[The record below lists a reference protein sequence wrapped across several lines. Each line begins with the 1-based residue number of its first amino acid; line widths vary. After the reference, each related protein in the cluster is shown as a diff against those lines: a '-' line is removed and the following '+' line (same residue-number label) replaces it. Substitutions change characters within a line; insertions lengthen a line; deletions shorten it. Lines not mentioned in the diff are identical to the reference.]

1 MAGHGMQFCSVSV
14 QKLTADK
21 AEVAEQQADVSR
33 RERELQAAETA
44 ATEARGQLAEQQ
56 EKQRSLEQQL
66 QVRIAPTPHTL
77 RPLPVVTSHSCLTR
91 IGMKGLQPHS
101 SR

>member
-1 MAGHGMQFCSVSV
+1 M

-66 QVRIAPTPHTL
+66 QVRDTPTPL
-77 RPLPVVTSHSCLTR
+77 YMHSGR
-91 IGMKGLQPHS
+91 GLWW
-101 SR
+101 SRTGA